1 MGTDV
6 HAVWQAK
13 KDGKWVDIEST
24 WDQDR
29 HYFLFAWL
37 ADVRNGYGF
46 AGIPTHDAIKP
57 IAPRRG
63 LPEDFTVVDGED
75 HPVACIE
82 AIDPRRREWL
92 DEDEKGNP
100 VAWLG
105 DHSHSWLTADEIL
118 AAERPGAVRKDGV
131 LTLEQYHAWDKESQ
145 PEAWCGGVMGP
156 NLVTSMPS
164 EIGPGTTHVQV
175 SWIRQDDGL
184 DYFVNE
190 VKRLKDLHGEVRLVF
205 GFDS

>member
-6 HAVWQAK
+6 HGLWQAK
-13 KDGKWVDIEST
+13 KDGRWQEIESK

-46 AGIPTHDAIKP
+46 AGIPTHDPIKP
-57 IAPRRG
+57 IASPRG
-63 LPEDFTVVDGED
+63 YPEDFKVED
-75 HPVACIE
+75 DYYAVASPE

-92 DEDEKGNP
+92 EPDEEP
-100 VAWLG
+100 SVWLG
-105 DHSHSWLTADEIL
+105 DHSHSWLTAEEIL

-131 LTLEQYHAWDKESQ
+131 LTIEQYAKWDKESQ
-145 PEAWCGGVMGP
+145 PESWCGGVMGP
-156 NLVTSMPS
+156 SYVTSMPA
-164 EIGPGTTHVQV
+164 EITPATTHVQV

-184 DYFVNE
+184 QYFVDE
-190 VKRLKDLHGEVRLVF
+190 VRRLKDLHGEVRLVF